1 VKIEQCENL
10 KMKQFEKCIISSIQ
24 HFSLKT
30 KPLKTQ
36 NLKMPAYHFIAI
48 GGSAMHGLALALHEK
63 GDIVTGSDDVIFEPS
78 KSNLD
83 AKGLLPEQFG
93 WFPEKIHG
101 KLDAVILG
109 MHAKKDNPEL
119 LKAID
124 SGIPIFSYPE
134 FLYEQSKNKTRVV
147 IGGSHG
153 KTTITSM
160 ILHVLDY
167 HGKEVDYMAGA
178 LQDRNAAL
186 VHLTNEND
194 FAVFEG
200 DEYLSSALDNRS
212 KFLHYKPNI
221 ALISGIAW
229 DHINVFKTF
238 EAYVDTF
245 RQFIKQ
251 IVPGGILVY
260 NEEDPIIKELVENSE
275 VFIRKHPYHI
285 PQSHIEKGKTILE
298 TSFGNVSL
306 QVFGK
311 HNLSNLAGAQ
321 WVCLHLGID
330 EEMFYEAITTF
341 TGAGKRLEKILETNP
356 LTIFKDFAHAPS
368 KVKATVDSVKAQF
381 KNKKVTACFELH
393 TYSSLNPV
401 FLKQYQ
407 NSMDAADTA
416 VVFYDLEALKIKKM
430 TPISPNEIR
439 NAFGRKD
446 LTVFTEATSF
456 LTYLDSQTP
465 KDDVWL
471 LMSSGN
477 YGGVN
482 FEALKQKFN

>member
-1 VKIEQCENL
+1 MSV
-10 KMKQFEKCIISSIQ
+10 
-24 HFSLKT
+24 
-30 KPLKTQ
+30 
-36 NLKMPAYHFIAI
+36 YHFIAI

-63 GDIVTGSDDVIFEPS
+63 GDVVTGSDDVIFEPS
-78 KSNLD
+78 KSNLA
-83 AKGLLPEQFG
+83 AKGLLPEAFG

-119 LKAID
+119 LKAVE

-160 ILHVLDY
+160 VLHVLGY
-167 HGKEVDYMAGA
+167 HEKEVDYMAGA
-178 LQDRNAAL
+178 LQDRNAPL
-186 VHLTNEND
+186 VRLTNEND

-229 DHINVFKTF
+229 DHINVFKNF
-238 EAYVDTF
+238 EDYIDTF
-245 RQFIKQ
+245 RQFIRQ

-260 NEEDPIIKELVENSE
+260 NEEDPIVKELVENSE
-275 VFIRKHPYHI
+275 VFVRKHPYRT
-285 PQSHIEKGKTILE
+285 PENYIENGKTYLK
-298 TSFGNVSL
+298 TALGDVPL

-311 HNLSNLAGAQ
+311 HNLSNLTGAQ
-321 WVCLHLGID
+321 WICLHLGID
-330 EEMFYEAITTF
+330 EEMFYEAISTF
-341 TGAGKRLEKILETNP
+341 TGAGKRLEKMVETGH
-356 LTIFKDFAHAPS
+356 LTVFKDFAHAPS
-368 KVKATVDSVKAQF
+368 KVKATVNSVKAQF
-381 KNKKVTACFELH
+381 QNKKVTACFELH

-401 FLKQYQ
+401 FLGQYQ
-407 NSMDAADTA
+407 NSMEAADVA
-416 VVFYDLEALKIKKM
+416 IVFYDLEALKIKNM
-430 TPISPNEIR
+430 TPISPDEIR

-446 LTVFTEATSF
+446 LIVFTEAPSF
-456 LTYLDSQTP
+456 RAYLDKQTP
-465 KDDVWL
+465 QNDVWL

-482 FEALKQKFN
+482 FDGFK

>member
-1 VKIEQCENL
+1 MSV
-10 KMKQFEKCIISSIQ
+10 
-24 HFSLKT
+24 
-30 KPLKTQ
+30 
-36 NLKMPAYHFIAI
+36 YHFIAI

-63 GDIVTGSDDVIFEPS
+63 GDVVTGSDDVIFEPS
-78 KSNLD
+78 KSNLA
-83 AKGLLPEQFG
+83 AKGLLPEAFG

-119 LKAID
+119 LKAIE

-160 ILHVLDY
+160 VLHVLGY
-167 HGKEVDYMAGA
+167 HEKEVDYMAGA
-178 LQDRNAAL
+178 LQDRNAPL

-194 FAVFEG
+194 FAIFEG
-200 DEYLSSALDNRS
+200 DEYLSSALDSRS

-238 EAYVDTF
+238 GDYVDTF
-245 RQFIKQ
+245 RQFIKE

-260 NEEDPIIKELVENSE
+260 NEEDPIVKELVENSE
-275 VFIRKHPYHI
+275 IYIRKHPYHT
-285 PQSHIEKGKTILE
+285 PESHNENGKTYLD
-298 TSFGNVSL
+298 TPFGTVPL

-321 WVCLHLGID
+321 WICLHLGID
-330 EEMFYEAITTF
+330 EEMFYEAIASF
-341 TGAGKRLEKILETNP
+341 SGAGKRLEKMVETKQ
-356 LTIFKDFAHAPS
+356 LTVFKDFAHAPS
-368 KVKATVDSVKAQF
+368 KVTATVNSVKAQF
-381 KNKKVTACFELH
+381 KDKKVTACFELH

-401 FLKQYQ
+401 FLEQYQ
-407 NSMDAADTA
+407 NSMQAADTA
-416 VVFYDLEALKIKKM
+416 VVFYDLEALKIKNM
-430 TPISPNEIR
+430 TPISPDEIR
-439 NAFGRKD
+439 SAFGRED
-446 LTVFTEATSF
+446 LIVFTEATSF
-456 LTYLDSQTP
+456 RTFLDNQNP
-465 KDDVWL
+465 QDDVWL

-482 FEALKQKFN
+482 FEELKQKFVL